1 MKRVRQL
8 IGEFANNAGLGRR
21 VKRRIA
27 TLVDD
32 HFAHPARRD
41 GRGRKAEELRAVETA
56 LRHMTHA
63 TGWQRRQDLDA
74 NVRQNAKALVRTAC
88 HGQVPFDELMN
99 RASAL
104 RGRVNKAGGLRK
116 ARQPIEGCD
125 PLRVE
130 LPQGFSVER
139 LHTVERLAETGR
151 LLGNCAKNNGH
162 GLHEGLRERE
172 WDFYLIR
179 RDDDPVAMFDVELET
194 GKITQFLGRAN
205 DDVELPRCVLIA
217 LLHRL
222 ALNGDDVEACLQ
234 QGAASIF
241 ATESEYVREPDWQR
255 GDLKVWCGER
265 RLVVRER
272 HKQGHASR
280 TRRRLRRR
288 RGIRKGRKRD
298 WWSSF
303 EWDGADWVASDASSR
318 HRLDALM
325 TRYPSL
331 AKLAHRAMKSGR
343 WR

>member
-1 MKRVRQL
+1 MKHVNQL
-8 IGEFANNAGLGRR
+8 IRQFANAAGQGRR
-21 VKRRIA
+21 VEHRVA
-27 TLVDD
+27 TLVDE
-32 HFAHPARRD
+32 HFMHPARRD
-41 GRGRKAEELRAVETA
+41 GRGRKAKELRAVEKA
-56 LRHMTHA
+56 LRHMNRA
-63 TGWQRRQDLDA
+63 TAWQGQQNLDP
-74 NVRQNAKALVRTAC
+74 NVRQDAKALVRTVC
-88 HGQVPFDELMN
+88 HGQLPFNELMN
-99 RASAL
+99 RVSAL
-104 RGRVNKAGGLRK
+104 RGRLNEAGRVRNARK
-116 ARQPIEGCD
+116 PIEGCD
-125 PLRVE
+125 SLREE

-139 LHTVERLAETGR
+139 LHTVELLAEAGR

-205 DDVELPRCVLIA
+205 ADVELPRCVLIA

-241 ATESEYVREPDWQR
+241 ATGSEDVREPDWQR

-280 TRRRLRRR
+280 TRRRLRRL
-288 RGIRKGRKRD
+288 GIRKGRKRD